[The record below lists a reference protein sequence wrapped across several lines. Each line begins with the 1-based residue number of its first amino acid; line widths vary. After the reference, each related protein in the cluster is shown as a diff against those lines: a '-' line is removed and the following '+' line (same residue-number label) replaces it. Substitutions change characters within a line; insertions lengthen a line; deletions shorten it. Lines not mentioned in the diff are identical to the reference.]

1 MADAGTRKTGRG
13 DLTQGRIG
21 PTLLAF
27 ALPTLGSSVLQSLN
41 GSVNAI
47 WVGNF
52 LGEDALAAT
61 TNGNLVMFLL
71 MAFVFGF
78 GMAATILIGQAFGRR
93 DIEAGRRVMGTSI
106 GTFVALVS
114 GISLLG
120 WILAPQ
126 LLHLLATPGDAFGLA
141 LAYLRVI
148 FVGMPPTLML
158 TMLMMALR
166 GGGDSLTPLYFMLI
180 DVVLDVGL
188 NPVFILGL
196 GPAPRLGISGSAL
209 ATTIAAYT
217 SLTAMI
223 AYAYARDLPLRLRG
237 RELRYLLPDRALLKI
252 ILVKGF
258 PIGLQMIVI
267 CSSALAMLGLVNSH
281 GVASTA
287 AYGVTQQLWTY
298 VQMPAMALGAAV
310 SAMAAQNIGAGNWD
324 RVSKITRIRRP
335 LQSRSDRRAILLL
348 TVADKAALGL
358 FLGQDSAAMPIAR
371 HIQLVATWG
380 FLFFGIS
387 LVLFGTVRANG
398 EVIWPLIILFV
409 AMYPVR
415 LGFAFG
421 ARTGSASMH
430 CGSASRRGWWRP
442 RSWPPGSTCKAAGSA
457 AGWRRCK
464 AAPTRWNAANEAEAV
479 REPRR
484 RAQPGGLIV
493 IPARSVSRPRS
504 SQAGL
509 LRFRAN
515 DAIGRA

>member
-1 MADAGTRKTGRG
+1 MADAAPSRARRRG
-13 DLTQGRIG
+13 DLTQGPIA

-47 WVGNF
+47 WVGQF

-78 GMAATILIGQAFGRR
+78 GMAATILIGQAFGRH
-93 DIEAGRRVMGTSI
+93 DINAARRTMGTSI

-114 GISLLG
+114 LISAVG

-166 GGGDSLTPLYFMLI
+166 GGGDSLTPLWFMML
-180 DVVLDVGL
+180 DVVLDIAL

-196 GPAPRLGISGSAL
+196 GPAPRLGIAGSAL
-209 ATTIAAYT
+209 ATTIAAYV
-217 SLTAMI
+217 SLSSMI
-223 AYAYARDLPLRLRG
+223 VYIYARDLPLRLRG
-237 RELRYLLPDRALLKI
+237 RELRYLMPDRDLLRI
-252 ILVKGF
+252 ILAKGF

-267 CSSALAMLGLVNSH
+267 SSSALAMLGLVNSH
-281 GVASTA
+281 GVHVTA

-324 RVSKITRIRRP
+324 RVSQITRTGV
-335 LQSRSDRRAILLL
+335 LFNFLLTGALILLL
-348 TVADKAALGL
+348 TIADKAALGL
-358 FLGQDSAAMPIAR
+358 FLGQDSAAMPIAQ

-398 EVIWPLIILFV
+398 EVVWPLIILFV

-421 ARTGSASMH
+421 AKDWLGLDALWLSFPAGMVATAIMAGVLYLDGRW
-430 CGSASRRGWWRP
+430 RRG
-442 RSWPPGSTCKAAGSA
+442 GM
-457 AGWRRCK
+457 
-464 AAPTRWNAANEAEAV
+464 APITGCPDDIECREGAEAV
-479 REPRR
+479 REP
-484 RAQPGGLIV
+484 GGALA
-493 IPARSVSRPRS
+493 PA
-504 SQAGL
+504 G
-509 LRFRAN
+509 
-515 DAIGRA
+515 

>member
-1 MADAGTRKTGRG
+1 M
-13 DLTQGRIG
+13 
-21 PTLLAF
+21 
-27 ALPTLGSSVLQSLN
+27 LQSLN

-217 SLTAMI
+217 SLSAMI

-267 CSSALAMLGLVNSH
+267 SSSALAMLGLVNSH
-281 GVASTA
+281 GVHVTA

-324 RVSKITRIRRP
+324 RVSKITRTGV
-335 LQSRSDRRAILLL
+335 LYNFVLTGALILLL

-421 ARTGSASMH
+421 AKDWLGLDALWLSFPAGMVATAVM
-430 CGSASRRGWWRP
+430 
-442 RSWPPGSTCKAAGSA
+442 AAGLYLQG
-457 AGWRRCK
+457 GWKRGGM
-464 AAPTRWNAANEAEAV
+464 APLQGCPDEMECRERAEAV
-479 REPRR
+479 REP
-484 RAQPGGLIV
+484 GGALS
-493 IPARSVSRPRS
+493 PA
-504 SQAGL
+504 G
-509 LRFRAN
+509 
-515 DAIGRA
+515 